1 MDTLEAL
8 RLYVGCI
15 CASAIRAETAA
26 RDANKFA
33 HWLRPYDMAMN
44 TSDFPTGLSTGKATR
59 REWIGLATIALP
71 CILYAMDLTILNLA
85 VPSLSADL
93 KPTAAQLL
101 WIVDVYGFLAAGSL
115 LVMGTLG
122 DRIGRR
128 KLLLIGSASFGLLSL
143 FAAFARSAETLIAAR
158 ALLGIAGATLAPSTL
173 SLISNMFR
181 DDRERT
187 FAVSVWV
194 ASFSLGGAIGPAV
207 GGLILAH
214 FWWGAVFLAP
224 IPVMVLLL
232 IVGPVLLPEHKNPNA
247 GRLDVLSAALSLAA
261 VLPVI
266 YGIKLAAEGGDI
278 SRAASAIIL
287 GLVFG
292 VLFVRRQRSLAD
304 PLLDLRLFGHPML
317 TAALA
322 IHIVD
327 FFIGFGILVL
337 VAQYL
342 QLVLGLT
349 VLQAGI
355 WSTPAGVGFVVGS
368 LLTSPALRLMRPAYA
383 LGLGLTLGAGGLAVM
398 AWAADLHA
406 LSLVVLGNTLFAV
419 GMAPV
424 TAINSNLVVSAA
436 PQEQSGSASALSET
450 AVEFGGALGIA
461 LLGSLATFLYRSGIS
476 GTLPTGTPASTI
488 ETALRG
494 IGAASSLPRNVEG
507 AAALRSAVQAA
518 YTSAVGITFLAGAAI
533 VLLAAAAAVVMFR
546 DLKMHGEP

>member
-1 MDTLEAL
+1 MN
-8 RLYVGCI
+8 
-15 CASAIRAETAA
+15 RA
-26 RDANKFA
+26 
-33 HWLRPYDMAMN
+33 
-44 TSDFPTGLSTGKATR
+44 DFPTDLSTIRATR

-85 VPSLSADL
+85 IPPLSADL

-115 LVMGTLG
+115 LIMGTLG

-128 KLLLIGSASFGLLSL
+128 KLLLIGSAAFGLVSL
-143 FAAFARSAETLIAAR
+143 VAAFSRSAEMLIGAR

-181 DDRERT
+181 DERERT
-187 FAVSVWV
+187 FAVSIWV
-194 ASFSLGGAIGPAV
+194 ASFSFGGAIGPAI

-224 IPVMVLLL
+224 IPVMLLL
-232 IVGPVLLPEHKNPNA
+232 LLLGPVLLPEHKNPNA
-247 GRLDVLSAALSLAA
+247 GRLDVLSAVLSLAA

-266 YGIKLAAEGGDI
+266 YGIKLAAEGGSP
-278 SRAASAIIL
+278 SRAASAVIV

-292 VLFVRRQRSLAD
+292 ALFVKRQASLAD
-304 PLLDLRLFGHPML
+304 PLLDLRLFRHPML

-342 QLVLGLT
+342 QLVLGLA

-355 WSTPAGVGFVVGS
+355 WSTPAGIGFVVGS
-368 LLTSPALRLMRPAYA
+368 LLTSPALKLMRPAYA
-383 LGLGLTLGAGGLAVM
+383 LGLGLALGAGGLAVM

-406 LSLVVLGNTLFAV
+406 LSLMVLGNALFAI

-424 TAINSNLVVSAA
+424 TAINSNLVVSSA

-461 LLGSLATFLYRSGIS
+461 LLGSLATILYRSGLS
-476 GTLPTGTPASTI
+476 KTLPRGVPSSTI

-494 IGAASSLPRNVEG
+494 IGAAAGLPHNVDG

-518 YTSAVGITFLAGAAI
+518 YTRAVGITFLTGTAI
-533 VLLAAAAAVVMFR
+533 ALLAAAVAVVMFR
-546 DLKMHGEP
+546 GLKMHGEPTAGLMRKKD

>member
-1 MDTLEAL
+1 
-8 RLYVGCI
+8 
-15 CASAIRAETAA
+15 
-26 RDANKFA
+26 
-33 HWLRPYDMAMN
+33 MN
-44 TSDFPTGLSTGKATR
+44 TSDWPTELGTGKATR

-71 CILYAMDLTILNLA
+71 CVLYAMDLTILNLA

-93 KPTAAQLL
+93 KPSAAQLL

-115 LVMGTLG
+115 LIMGTLG

-128 KLLLIGSASFGLLSL
+128 KLLLIGSAAFGLVSL
-143 FAAFARSAETLIAAR
+143 LAAFSRSAGMLIAAR

-181 DDRERT
+181 DERERT

-194 ASFSLGGAIGPAV
+194 ASFSLGGAVGPAV

-224 IPVMVLLL
+224 IPLMGLLL
-232 IVGPVLLPEHKNPNA
+232 IVGAKLLPEHKAPNG

-266 YGIKLAAEGGDI
+266 YGIKLAAEGGELQW
-278 SRAASAIIL
+278 AALAITL

-292 VLFVRRQRSLAD
+292 ALFVRRQSRLAD
-304 PLLDLRLFGHPML
+304 PLLDLSLFRHPAL

-322 IHIVD
+322 IHIAD

-337 VAQYL
+337 IAQYL

-349 VLQAGI
+349 PLQAGL
-355 WSTPAGVGFVVGS
+355 WSTPAGVGFIVGS
-368 LLTSPALRLMRPAYA
+368 LLTLPALRLMRPPYA
-383 LGLGLTLGAGGLAVM
+383 LGLGLTFGAVGLGVM
-398 AWAADLHA
+398 AYAVGVHSLA
-406 LSLVVLGNTLFAV
+406 LVVLGNTLFAV
-419 GMAPV
+419 GIAPV
-424 TAINSNLVVSAA
+424 SAINSNLIVSAA

-461 LLGSLATFLYRSGIS
+461 LLGSLATFLYRSELS
-476 GTLPTGTPASTI
+476 GSMPSGTPASVM
-488 ETALRG
+488 ETVLRG
-494 IGAASSLPRNVEG
+494 IGAASSLPQNVPG
-507 AAALRSAVQAA
+507 AASLRSAAQAA
-518 YTSAVGITFLAGAAI
+518 YTGAVAITFLTGAGI
-533 VLLAAAAAVVMFR
+533 LLLAAAAAVATLR
-546 DLKMHGEP
+546 NLKMHR

>member
-1 MDTLEAL
+1 MA
-8 RLYVGCI
+8 
-15 CASAIRAETAA
+15 AEV
-26 RDANKFA
+26 
-33 HWLRPYDMAMN
+33 
-44 TSDFPTGLSTGKATR
+44 SKATR
-59 REWIGLATIALP
+59 REWIGLAIIALP
-71 CILYAMDLTILNLA
+71 CVLYAMDLTILNLA
-85 VPSLSADL
+85 VPSLSAEL

-115 LVMGTLG
+115 LIMGTLG
-122 DRIGRR
+122 DRMGRR
-128 KLLLIGSASFGLLSL
+128 KLLLIGSAAFGLVSL
-143 FAAFARSAETLIAAR
+143 FAAFSRSAGTLIAAR

-181 DDRERT
+181 DERERT

-224 IPVMVLLL
+224 IPVMALLL
-232 IVGPVLLPEHKNPNA
+232 IIGPVLLPEHKNPNA
-247 GRLDVLSAALSLAA
+247 GSLDVLSAVLSLAC

-266 YGIKLAAEGGDI
+266 YGIKLAAEGGDLQW
-278 SRAASAIIL
+278 AATTITL
-287 GLVFG
+287 GLVLGAVF
-292 VLFVRRQRSLAD
+292 LRRQITLAD
-304 PLLDLRLFGHPML
+304 PLLDLRLFRHPAL
-317 TAALA
+317 RAALV

-349 VLQAGI
+349 ALQAGL

-368 LLTSPALRLMRPAYA
+368 LLTSPALRLMRPSHALA
-383 LGLGLTLGAGGLAVM
+383 LGLMFGAVGLAVM
-398 AWAADLHA
+398 ACGMNAQSLA
-406 LSLVVLGNTLFAV
+406 LVVLGNTLFAI

-424 TAINSNLVVSAA
+424 SAINSNLIVSAA

-461 LLGSLATFLYRSGIS
+461 LLGSLATVLYRSGLSGAMPS
-476 GTLPTGTPASTI
+476 GTAASVS

-494 IGAASSLPRNVEG
+494 IGAAFSLPRDLEG
-507 AAALRSAVQAA
+507 GAALRSAAQTA
-518 YTSAVGITFLAGAAI
+518 YTSAIDITFLIGAAM
-533 VLLAAAAAVVMFR
+533 LLMAAAAAVVTLR
-546 DLKMHGEP
+546 NLKMHS

>member
-1 MDTLEAL
+1 MGGDLEM
-8 RLYVGCI
+8 R
-15 CASAIRAETAA
+15 
-26 RDANKFA
+26 
-33 HWLRPYDMAMN
+33 MN
-44 TSDFPTGLSTGKATR
+44 TSARPTDVSTGKATR
-59 REWIGLATIALP
+59 REWMGLAIIALP
-71 CILYAMDLTILNLA
+71 CVLYAMDLTILNLA
-85 VPSLSADL
+85 IPSLSADL

-115 LVMGTLG
+115 LTLGTLG

-128 KLLLIGSASFGLLSL
+128 KLLLIGSAAFGLISL
-143 FAAFARSAETLIAAR
+143 LAAFSRSAGMLIAAR

-214 FWWGAVFLAP
+214 FWWGAVFLAA
-224 IPVMVLLL
+224 IPVMGLLL
-232 IVGPVLLPEHKNPNA
+232 IVGPMLLPEHKNPHA
-247 GRLDVLSAALSLAA
+247 GRLDVLSAVLSLAC

-266 YGIKLAAEGGDI
+266 YGIKLAAEGGDLQW
-278 SRAASAIIL
+278 AAVAMTL
-287 GLVFG
+287 GIVTG
-292 VLFVRRQRSLAD
+292 ALFVRRQITLAD
-304 PLLDLRLFGHPML
+304 PLLDLRLFRHPAL

-349 VLQAGI
+349 PLQAGT
-355 WSTPAGVGFVVGS
+355 WSTPAGVGFVAGS
-368 LLTSPALRLMRPAYA
+368 LLTSPALELMRPAFA
-383 LGLGLTLGAGGLAVM
+383 LGLGLMLGAVGLAMMVY
-398 AWAADLHA
+398 AVDLHA
-406 LSLVVLGNTLFAV
+406 LVLMVLGNTVFAI

-424 TAINSNLVVSAA
+424 SAINSNLIISAA

-461 LLGSLATFLYRSGIS
+461 LLGSLATVLYRSALS
-476 GTLPTGTPASTI
+476 
-488 ETALRG
+488 ETVPRDTTAAIMATVSRG
-494 IGAASSLPRNVEG
+494 IGAASSLPHNIQG
-507 AAALRSAVQAA
+507 AAVLRSAAQAA
-518 YTSAVGITFLAGAAI
+518 YASAVSITFATGASI
-533 VLLAAAAAVVMFR
+533 LLLAAAVATLTLR
-546 DLKMHGEP
+546 NLKMPG